1 MPRVTCSPKRVS
13 HWRRSSRASS
23 ARTSSSGH
31 EPADATSSRSTS
43 IWRLPRLSSSPHQM
57 RRRRPLLH
65 PDKDTHWS
73 YKNSDLFKQCRS
85 CGDLSYHTMLEC
97 HGRLHEE
104 TSGVLGNGC
113 GPRQPFG
120 LCLLLGRSVRSPVP
134 STAFATTKKHRRRRR
149 EFPFH
154 IELEPLC
161 SWTSVL
167 ALAGGVAQGA
177 RPRCSTSATS
187 SSECILT

>member
-1 MPRVTCSPKRVS
+1 MLAKASQSLEKKF
-13 HWRRSSRASS
+13 SRIFGTNVIVR
-23 ARTSSSGH
+23 ARTSGCNFVTVDINL
-31 EPADATSSRSTS
+31 ETTKAL
-43 IWRLPRLSSSPHQM
+43 IESSSDEKKTT
-57 RRRRPLLH
+57 LLH

-104 TSGVLGNGC
+104 TSGVFGNGC
-113 GPRQPFG
+113 VPRRPFG

-134 STAFATTKKHRRRRR
+134 STSFATMKKHRRRRR

-154 IELEPLC
+154 IELELD
-161 SWTSVL
+161 
-167 ALAGGVAQGA
+167 
-177 RPRCSTSATS
+177 
-187 SSECILT
+187 